1 MLFEGGRRIPFPQP
15 TKALKATA
23 LKLGAKIITQRTK
36 LQCEP
41 PLMHNRVE
49 GHSHPAPIF
58 PHTAGAFQEGPRRS
72 KALSQSVGLSPMSEF
87 H

>member
-23 LKLGAKIITQRTK
+23 LKLGAKIVAQRTK
-36 LQCEP
+36 LRCEP

-49 GHSHPAPIF
+49 GHSHPAHF
-58 PHTAGAFQEGPRRS
+58 AAHGRRLSRRS
-72 KALSQSVGLSPMSEF
+72 QKV
-87 H
+87 